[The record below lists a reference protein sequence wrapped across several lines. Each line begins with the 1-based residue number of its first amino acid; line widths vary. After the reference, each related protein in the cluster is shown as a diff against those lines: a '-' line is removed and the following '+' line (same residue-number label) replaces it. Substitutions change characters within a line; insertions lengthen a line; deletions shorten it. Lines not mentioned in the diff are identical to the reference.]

1 MKRTY
6 QPHGRKR
13 KNKHGFRKRMKK
25 KGGRKVLAKRRRKG
39 RARLS
44 ISG

>member
-6 QPHGRKR
+6 QPSKIKRKR
-13 KNKHGFRKRMKK
+13 THGFRNRMKTRS
-25 KGGRKVLAKRRRKG
+25 GREVIARRRRKG

-44 ISG
+44 I